1 MVTPAGSTVDATW
14 YPRAWTEFLAW
25 FPDEA
30 ACAAR
35 LEGLR

>member
-1 MVTPAGSTVDATW
+1 MVTPVGSKVGGTG
-14 YPRAWTEFLAW
+14 YPGTWTEFLAW